1 MQPTASRAIL
11 AISALSADAERSAAY
26 TLKEEVMSASGSYH
40 LPASQ
45 RDAQAEI
52 ERLAAQAHSGWDK
65 ESRMLSWLGL
75 KDGMSV
81 LELGSGPGFITEQL
95 VTLVP
100 TSPITCVEIDRT
112 LLDQA
117 EQRLQHKANQRLRFV
132 EGSVT
137 DMPLE
142 SDQFDFAYARLLFQH
157 LRDPIAA
164 AKEIWRVLR
173 PGGKLVIYDIDDEL
187 FGLFE
192 PALPEF
198 APVLE
203 AFGQAQAARGGDR
216 HIGRSLWRIL
226 TAAGFRTIELE
237 AVGSHSA
244 GSGVE
249 PFLRHIH
256 PDRML
261 SLVKGGLLS
270 EEDLERFRA
279 ALTAWAAL
287 PDAYTL
293 WMSLMICAEKPPRG

>member
-1 MQPTASRAIL
+1 
-11 AISALSADAERSAAY
+11 
-26 TLKEEVMSASGSYH
+26 MSGSGSYH
-40 LPASQ
+40 LPASR

-65 ESRMLSWLGL
+65 ESRTLSWFGL

-117 EQRLQHKANQRLRFV
+117 EQHLHHKAKGRLHFV
-132 EGSVT
+132 AGSVMDT
-137 DMPLE
+137 RLE
-142 SDQFDFAYARLLFQH
+142 RDQFDFAYARLLFQH
-157 LRDPIAA
+157 LPDPLGAA
-164 AKEIWRVLR
+164 TEIWRVLK
-173 PGGKLVIYDIDDEL
+173 PGGKLVIYDIDDQL

-203 AFGQAQAARGGDR
+203 AFGQGQAARGGNR
-216 HIGRSLWRIL
+216 QIGRSLWRIL
-226 TAAGFRTIELE
+226 TAAGFRTIDLE
-237 AVGSHSA
+237 VVGSHSA
-244 GSGVE
+244 ESGVE

-293 WMSLMICAEKPPRG
+293 WLSLMICGEKPYQD

>member
-1 MQPTASRAIL
+1 
-11 AISALSADAERSAAY
+11 
-26 TLKEEVMSASGSYH
+26 MSASGSYH
-40 LPASQ
+40 LPTSHGE
-45 RDAQAEI
+45 AQAEI

-65 ESRMLSWLGL
+65 ESRTLSWFGL

-81 LELGSGPGFITEQL
+81 LELGSGPGFITEHL
-95 VTLVP
+95 LTLVP

-112 LLDQA
+112 LLEQA
-117 EQRLQHKANQRLRFV
+117 EQHLHHTANGRVRFV
-132 EGSVT
+132 EGSVMDT
-137 DMPLE
+137 HLE
-142 SDQFDFAYARLLFQH
+142 RDQFDVAYARLLFQH
-157 LRDPIAA
+157 LPDPIGA
-164 AKEIWRVLR
+164 AKEIWRVLK
-173 PGGKLVIYDIDDEL
+173 PGGKLVMYDIDDAL

-198 APVLE
+198 APVLA
-203 AFGQAQAARGGDR
+203 AFGQEQAARGGNR

-237 AVGSHSA
+237 VVGSHSA

-249 PFLRHIH
+249 PFLQHIH
-256 PDRML
+256 PDRMR

-293 WMSLMICAEKPPRG
+293 WLSLMIGGVKPYQD

>member
-1 MQPTASRAIL
+1 
-11 AISALSADAERSAAY
+11 
-26 TLKEEVMSASGSYH
+26 
-40 LPASQ
+40 
-45 RDAQAEI
+45 
-52 ERLAAQAHSGWDK
+52 
-65 ESRMLSWLGL
+65 
-75 KDGMSV
+75 MSV
-81 LELGSGPGFITEQL
+81 LELGSGPGFITEHL

-117 EQRLQHKANQRLRFV
+117 EQHLHHTAKERLRFV
-132 EGSVT
+132 AGSVMDT
-137 DMPLE
+137 HLE
-142 SDQFDFAYARLLFQH
+142 RDQFDVAYARLLFQH
-157 LRDPIAA
+157 LPDPIGA
-164 AKEIWRVLR
+164 AKEIWRVLK

-198 APVLE
+198 APVLA
-203 AFGQAQAARGGDR
+203 AFGQAQAARGGNR
-216 HIGRSLWRIL
+216 YIGRSLWRIL
-226 TAAGFRTIELE
+226 TAAEFRNIELE
-237 AVGSHSA
+237 VIGSHSA

-256 PDRML
+256 PERMR
-261 SLVKGGLLS
+261 SLVKSGLLS

-293 WMSLMICAEKPPRG
+293 WLSLMICGEKLYQD